1 MDESQE
7 AKAIERFQSAKE
19 FAEDYKAYCDC
30 RDILKRYNRQRAICL
45 LNSLLKRYWLEI
57 DQFGILFDGT
67 YVKIGENYDNAPDSK
82 IIDNL
87 IYVGDRIYIYAL
99 IREGDKQLA
108 KVLFNKI
115 GSSGSIL

>member
-1 MDESQE
+1 MDENQE
-7 AKAIERFQSAKE
+7 AKMLERFQSAKE

-30 RDILKRYNRQRAICL
+30 CDMLKRYNRQHAIGL

-67 YVKIGENYDNAPDSK
+67 YVKIGENYDNMADVK
-82 IIDNL
+82 IIENL
-87 IYVGDRIYIYAL
+87 RYVGSRIPIYAF
-99 IREGDKQLA
+99 IREGDRQLA
-108 KVLFNKI
+108 KVLLNKL

>member
-1 MDESQE
+1 MDENQE
-7 AKAIERFQSAKE
+7 AKMLERFQSAKE

-30 RDILKRYNRQRAICL
+30 CDMLKRYNRQHAIGL

-67 YVKIGENYDNAPDSK
+67 YVKIGENYDNMADVK
-82 IIDNL
+82 IIENL
-87 IYVGDRIYIYAL
+87 SYVGNRIPIYAF

-108 KVLFNKI
+108 KVLLNKL
-115 GSSGSIL
+115 GSSGYIL